1 MPQAVS
7 HDSSAILEDTSKV
20 TLCAWD
26 LTWYIPQDGG
36 WEMPWAAARDR
47 FAEAVGA
54 GYRASYGATVIQG
67 LQKTTLDGYLRQV
80 RRLARMERM
89 RPSMGARTVLET
101 RLMDI
106 VDGEQCESAAKLV
119 LSAARL
125 VEKIGWIKPVV
136 RVADWYLVEALE
148 SRRTKE
154 ERSAAKEW
162 AKVGDLVSLCASARS
177 FADWEAVAL
186 ACISVAHCMRR
197 SEAGGTVGQ
206 SDNGIRFFGSKSR
219 RGEQNQDVGPWCKE
233 WLAFLGKL
241 RALRGFHPHKGAWHG
256 SGDALGKSLVELLER
271 GGRGR
276 GLRWHSFRRLGAAQL
291 RKSGAPMQTVLLW
304 GGWKSPGVAKLYTD
318 APPRWKF
325 ERTAEIPWPGWGVQD
340 GRTPLYTVRKGST
353 MAFWPSWVRA
363 EIAFAQSEGSR
374 PARSGCTG
382 GEGARKRGRTASP
395 AGRRGAE
402 ASGQAGGTSFPSAR
416 RKVSKA

>member
-1 MPQAVS
+1 
-7 HDSSAILEDTSKV
+7 
-20 TLCAWD
+20 
-26 LTWYIPQDGG
+26 
-36 WEMPWAAARDR
+36 MPWAAAHDR

-54 GYRASYGATVIQG
+54 GYGASYNANVIQG
-67 LQKTTLDGYLRQV
+67 LQKATLDGYLRQV

-89 RPSMGARTVLET
+89 RPGMGARMVLET
-101 RLMDI
+101 RLMEI
-106 VDGEQCESAAKLV
+106 VNGEQSESAAKLV

-125 VEKIGWIKPVV
+125 VEKMGWAKPVV
-136 RVADWYLVEALE
+136 RVANWYLVEALE

-162 AKVGDLVSLCASARS
+162 AQVGDLVSLCASARS
-177 FADWEAVAL
+177 FTDWEAVAL

-206 SDNGIRFFGSKSR
+206 SDDGVRFFGSKSR

-233 WLAFLGKL
+233 WLVFLGKL
-241 RALRGFHPHKGAWHG
+241 RALKGFHPHKGAWHG

-304 GGWKSPGVAKLYTD
+304 GGV
-318 APPRWKF
+318 
-325 ERTAEIPWPGWGVQD
+325 EIPRSRQAVYRRPPTVEIRAHGRNTVAGVGGS
-340 GRTPLYTVRKGST
+340 GRENAPVHGPQGIDTCVLAILGAGGNCICPKRRFTTCWEWVHGGGGGKEEGTDSV
-353 MAFWPSWVRA
+353 PSW
-363 EIAFAQSEGSR
+363 Q
-374 PARSGCTG
+374 ARS
-382 GEGARKRGRTASP
+382 
-395 AGRRGAE
+395 
-402 ASGQAGGTSFPSAR
+402 
-416 RKVSKA
+416 

>member
-1 MPQAVS
+1 
-7 HDSSAILEDTSKV
+7 
-20 TLCAWD
+20 
-26 LTWYIPQDGG
+26 
-36 WEMPWAAARDR
+36 MPWAAARDR

-54 GYRASYGATVIQG
+54 GYGASYDATVIQG
-67 LQKTTLDGYLRQV
+67 LQKTTLDRYLRQV

-89 RPSMGARTVLET
+89 RPVMGARTSLET
-101 RLMDI
+101 RPMDI
-106 VDGEQCESAAKLV
+106 VDGEQSESAAKLV
-119 LSAARL
+119 LSATRL
-125 VEKIGWIKPVV
+125 VEKVGWIKPVV

-154 ERSAAKEW
+154 ERSAATEW
-162 AKVGDLVSLCASARS
+162 AQVGDLVSLCASARS
-177 FADWEAVAL
+177 FTDWEAVAL

-197 SEAGGTVGQ
+197 SEAGGTVG
-206 SDNGIRFFGSKSR
+206 SDDGVRFFGSKSR

-271 GGRGR
+271 RGRGR

-304 GGWKSPGVAKLYTD
+304 GGGVEISRSHQAVYRRP
-318 APPRWKF
+318 PPRWKF
-325 ERTAEIPWPGWGVQD
+325 ERTADIPWPGWGGQD
-340 GRTPLYTVRKGST
+340 GRMPLYTVRRGST
-353 MAFWPSWVRA
+353 LAFRPSWVRA

-382 GEGARKRGRTASP
+382 GRGRGKGDGQRP
-395 AGRRGAE
+395 RAGRRGAQ
-402 ASGQAGGTSFPSAR
+402 ASG
-416 RKVSKA
+416 

>member
-1 MPQAVS
+1 
-7 HDSSAILEDTSKV
+7 
-20 TLCAWD
+20 
-26 LTWYIPQDGG
+26 
-36 WEMPWAAARDR
+36 MPWAAARDR

-54 GYRASYGATVIQG
+54 GYGASYNATVIQG

-80 RRLARMERM
+80 RRLAGMERM
-89 RPSMGARTVLET
+89 RPGMAARTVLET

-106 VDGEQCESAAKLV
+106 VDGEQSESAAKLV
-119 LSAARL
+119 LFAARL
-125 VEKIGWIKPVV
+125 VEKMGWIKPVV

-162 AKVGDLVSLCASARS
+162 AQVGDLVSLCASAQS

-197 SEAGGTVGQ
+197 SEASGTVGQ
-206 SDNGIRFFGSKSR
+206 SDYGIRFFGSKSR

-276 GLRWHSFRRLGAAQL
+276 GLRWHSFRRLG
-291 RKSGAPMQTVLLW
+291 
-304 GGWKSPGVAKLYTD
+304 
-318 APPRWKF
+318 
-325 ERTAEIPWPGWGVQD
+325 
-340 GRTPLYTVRKGST
+340 TP
-353 MAFWPSWVRA
+353 
-363 EIAFAQSEGSR
+363 
-374 PARSGCTG
+374 
-382 GEGARKRGRTASP
+382 
-395 AGRRGAE
+395 
-402 ASGQAGGTSFPSAR
+402 
-416 RKVSKA
+416 